1 MNLQQ
6 QRIQHACDLLKLPA
20 IAAEWSAMAD
30 HSATQDKSFADFLE
44 SSCRLNWIARCS
56 AHVRCC

>member
-6 QRIQHACDLLKLPA
+6 QRMRIQHACALLKLPA

-30 HSATQDKSFADFLE
+30 HSATQD
-44 SSCRLNWIARCS
+44 SSKVNL
-56 AHVRCC
+56 